1 MKGMCAMLQDENE
14 IMIEYSEMTG
24 FDFNCEAYREV
35 KEVEEA
41 ITGIWSMFAK
51 FWLTKTSY

>member
-1 MKGMCAMLQDENE
+1 MMLQDENE
-14 IMIEYSEMTG
+14 MMIEYSEMAS

-41 ITGIWSMFAK
+41 INGIWATLAK
-51 FWLTKTSY
+51 FWLSKAMM

>member
-1 MKGMCAMLQDENE
+1 MKLQDENE
-14 IMIEYSEMTG
+14 MMIEYSEMAG

-41 ITGIWSMFAK
+41 INGIWATLAHFWFAK
-51 FWLTKTSY
+51 SSM

>member
-1 MKGMCAMLQDENE
+1 MMLKDENE
-14 IMIEYSEMTG
+14 MMIEYSEMAS

-41 ITGIWSMFAK
+41 INGIWAILARFWMAK
-51 FWLTKTSY
+51 SAM